1 MYCVWCKDTI
11 WSYFSHL
18 NGMNVLPPPYK
29 SVLCVSLFENSC
41 SVFEN
46 WCPLLVFPAREV
58 TLSFLYAAWK
68 LLTCKHILSPSHSSW
83 FIYSG
88 KRERDAERDRERDRK
103 RENKWQQ
110 HLLFNNIQKK
120 NTSKSAMHEQN
131 IQEGTLNTS
140 YWQIMNPNC
149 LLCILK
155 RKLCN
160 HLCHQYW
167 QYIHWNHYTKV
178 L

>member
-120 NTSKSAMHEQN
+120 KYFKISHAWMKHTGGDLKYKLLTDHEPKLPFMYL
-131 IQEGTLNTS
+131 EEKTL
-140 YWQIMNPNC
+140 
-149 LLCILK
+149 
-155 RKLCN
+155 
-160 HLCHQYW
+160 
-167 QYIHWNHYTKV
+167 
-178 L
+178 